1 MVQEATGSAQTFQE
15 QDHIKTEAAYVK
27 QEEDASFDI
36 KPEVPIDSTGKMQP
50 DDIFGPAH
58 EFD

>member
-1 MVQEATGSAQTFQE
+1 MVQEATGSAQASQE
-15 QDHIKTEAAYVK
+15 QSHVKVETAHVK
-27 QEEDASFDI
+27 QEEDAPLNV
-36 KPEVPIDSTGKMQP
+36 KPEVPIDSAGNKQP

>member
-1 MVQEATGSAQTFQE
+1 MVQEGAGSAPASQE
-15 QDHIKTEAAYVK
+15 QSHIKLEARNVK
-27 QEEDASFDI
+27 QEGDASVDI
-36 KPEVPIDSTGKMQP
+36 SSEVPTDLAGNKQP